1 MSQTIKTV
9 NGKEG
14 IESNFPQ
21 KTFTHWTTIKYK
33 KNNEIPQHDALFQQN
48 TRLSHTCIHKVL
60 SQTINNMMFTECNI
74 EME

>member
-33 KNNEIPQHDALFQQN
+33 KNNEIPQHDAYFNKTHVSLTHVF
-48 TRLSHTCIHKVL
+48 TKYYHKP
-60 SQTINNMMFTECNI
+60 
-74 EME
+74 